1 MICQQN
7 HRKFNKIT
15 VENVNEK
22 LKKVFTMF
30 TKSAKNVCTIYS
42 ENYKETVQNVC
53 LFVCLFFFFNKIT
66 MEGKQENANPK
77 KMCAKVNKMF
87 VNVPKQ
93 STRLKSLSILF

>member
-1 MICQQN
+1 MKCEQN
-7 HRKFNKIT
+7 LRKFNKIT

-42 ENYKETVQNVC
+42 ENYKETVQDVC

-66 MEGKQENANPK
+66 MEGKQEERK
-77 KMCAKVNKMF
+77 SQK
-87 VNVPKQ
+87 NVC
-93 STRLKSLSILF
+93 KSEQNVCKCP

>member
-53 LFVCLFFFFNKIT
+53 LFVLFFFNKIT

-93 STRLKSLSILF
+93 STRLKNLSILF

>member
-7 HRKFNKIT
+7 LRKFNKIT

-42 ENYKETVQNVC
+42 ENYKETVQDVC
-53 LFVCLFFFFNKIT
+53 LFVCCFFFFNKIT

-93 STRLKSLSILF
+93 STHVKNLSILF